1 MRELLAA
8 ATPLTRDDFARA
20 LCAFING
27 PLAVRRR
34 TPAATATI
42 DESTPLFESGV
53 LDSLAI
59 IDLLAFVEAAI
70 GRRIPMRQIDMRYF
84 GTIDRIVQTF
94 ASEPSGGNL

>member
-1 MRELLAA
+1 MHEPLAA
-8 ATPLTRDDFARA
+8 PAPLTRHDFARS

-34 TPAATATI
+34 TQAATATI
-42 DESTPLFESGV
+42 QESTPLFESGV